1 MSKKSRAVKRR
12 RRCYLCGRNGNGDPL
27 EEHHVFGGPYRMKS
41 ERYGAKVDL
50 CGLRCHREGKESVH
64 KNAAVA
70 RALKEEF
77 QRKIMAEQ
85 GWTVQ
90 QFVEEFGKNYT

>member
-1 MSKKSRAVKRR
+1 
-12 RRCYLCGRNGNGDPL
+12 
-27 EEHHVFGGPYRMKS
+27 MKS